1 MLEPLVSVIIVN
13 WNHRDCISDC
23 LRAVHN
29 QEYPYLEIFVVD
41 NASSDGSVD
50 WIRQNYPEV
59 KVIAFTE
66 NRGFAR
72 AFNDAARISN
82 GAFILSLNPD
92 VTIEPGFIAAMT
104 NALADEETIGIAA
117 PKLLQALD
125 PTLLDSTGLFIDRS
139 RRTYD
144 RGQGYVDSGQFD
156 AQNDVFG
163 ACGAAA
169 MYKRSLLNE
178 LQMDGQY
185 YDEDFFA
192 YYEDADL
199 AWRAQLMGWRCV
211 YVPAAVGLHIRG
223 YGDTLRKRR
232 KKNHYGPRFALRNR
246 YLMILKNDEF
256 TSFLSDLPFII
267 LSEIPRIFYLAIVSP
282 LSLFGMIDFI
292 RVLPSAWKKRKTIQA
307 ARKMNKSE
315 IRRWFYGVNFR

>member
-1 MLEPLVSVIIVN
+1 MLETLVSVIIVN

-29 QEYPYLEIFVVD
+29 QEYPYLEIIVVD
-41 NASSDGSVD
+41 NASTDGSVE

-59 KVIAFTE
+59 KVITYTE

-72 AFNDAARISN
+72 AFNDAARISH
-82 GAFILSLNPD
+82 GDFILSLNPD
-92 VTIEPGFIAAMT
+92 VTIEPGFISAMT
-104 NALADEETIGIAA
+104 TALAGEETIGIAA

-144 RGQGYVDSGQFD
+144 RGQGNVDSGQFD

-199 AWRAQLMGWRCV
+199 AWRAQLMGWRCA
-211 YVPAAVGLHIRG
+211 YVPTAVGLHIRG

-256 TSFLSDLPFII
+256 TGFLSDLPFII
-267 LSEIPRIFYLAIVSP
+267 LSELPRIFYLAILSP
-282 LSLFGMIDFI
+282 RSLLGMIDFI
-292 RVLPSAWKKRKTIQA
+292 RVFPLTWKKRKTIQA
-307 ARKMNKSE
+307 ARKTNRSE
-315 IRRWFYGVNFR
+315 IRRWFYGVNYR

>member
-1 MLEPLVSVIIVN
+1 MSEPLVSAIIVN
-13 WNHRDCISDC
+13 WNHRDCISNC
-23 LRAVHN
+23 LRSLHN
-29 QEYPYLEIFVVD
+29 QKYASLEIFVVD
-41 NASSDGSVD
+41 NASTDGSVE
-50 WIRQNYPEV
+50 WIRQNFPDV

-66 NRGFAR
+66 NLGFAR
-72 AFNDAARISN
+72 AFNEAVRISN
-82 GAFILSLNPD
+82 GVFILSLNPD
-92 VTIEPGFIAAMT
+92 VTLEPGFISAIT
-104 NALADEETIGIAA
+104 TALGGDERIGIAA

-144 RGQGYVDSGQFD
+144 RGQGKVDSGQFD
-156 AQNDVFG
+156 APMDVFG

-169 MYKRSLLNE
+169 LYKRSMLTE

-199 AWRAQLMGWRCV
+199 AWRAQLLGWRCLF
-211 YVPAAVGLHIRG
+211 VPEAVGLHIRG

-267 LSEIPRIFYLAIVSP
+267 LSEIPRILYLAVVSP
-282 LSLFGMIDFI
+282 RSLLGIIDFI
-292 RVLPSAWKKRKTIQA
+292 RTVPSIWKKRKIIQT
-307 ARKMNKSE
+307 ARRTNRSE
-315 IRRWFYGVNFR
+315 IRRWFYGVNYR